1 MVVASAA
8 AANALDAVA
17 AAVVVDVD
25 DVAVV
30 VADEEQKGIMRLR
43 GGGCG
48 ETTRFQIVRHRRQ

>member
-1 MVVASAA
+1 MVVASA
-8 AANALDAVA
+8 AANALDAV

>member
-1 MVVASAA
+1 LVVASA
-8 AANALDAVA
+8 AANALDAV

>member
-1 MVVASAA
+1 LVVASAA
-8 AANALDAVA
+8 AANALDAV